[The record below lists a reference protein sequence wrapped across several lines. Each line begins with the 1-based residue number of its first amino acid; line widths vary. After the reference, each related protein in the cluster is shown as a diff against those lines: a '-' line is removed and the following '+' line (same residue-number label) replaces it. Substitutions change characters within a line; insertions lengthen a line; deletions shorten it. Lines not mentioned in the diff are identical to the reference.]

1 MITVALS
8 LVAPYVAE
16 EMWEQLGH
24 PPSVAQATLA
34 GRRPQSWW

>member
-16 EMWEQLGH
+16 EMWERLGH
-24 PPSVAQATLA
+24 APSVANAAWPTST
-34 GRRPQSWW
+34 RPCW